1 MKARA
6 GLDTSPKGK
15 IKMRNKYYVIFYYS
29 VTFLFL
35 LFMREYWLLS
45 RAGIHIDES
54 QSFILASYN
63 SKSLLHDIVI
73 MTGDQFRGAMWFNDP
88 TFSGMLNDVVKLWH
102 DNRDT
107 PHSNLYYSILRIWF
121 TGINTSDF
129 RFTLGWALQLNVL
142 FFCISFTTFSALL
155 HRLFKSHVVTISG
168 LLIAFIGSGTI
179 SNTIFARPYQLQET
193 MFIAFL
199 FMSFLFIERQRRSAS
214 FLIAYGVVTAFTL
227 LTGYFSIPF
236 VLLVLFFTLIY
247 CLAKKELTYKDLAK
261 ACSLV
266 IFVSLAV
273 GYLIYPKY
281 LFVFGY
287 RQTEALSK
295 TSDFRNNF
303 KSSLLAFKFLSQNY
317 LFPVLILLASVAL
330 VSFKLL
336 KRKCIDKNWFILF
349 ILFTVTIWS
358 LAILYFAPYKT
369 IRYIY
374 PALPVY
380 ALAYCVIIHEAIQIN
395 TKLPLPL
402 AIIIAAS
409 SVYVFKKDGAIE
421 YQYAEMNKICEYSDG
436 GNALFV
442 LDKAFRMQVFTA
454 CLSNAEHIMT
464 KKPSN
469 VEKLLND
476 NNHIKYIISDR
487 KLSGYDIIDK
497 YSYYTIYKR

>member
-1 MKARA
+1 MK
-6 GLDTSPKGK
+6 
-15 IKMRNKYYVIFYYS
+15 NKYLTLFCYLASFVFLIF
-29 VTFLFL
+29 L
-35 LFMREYWLLS
+35 REFWILS
-45 RAGIHIDES
+45 RAGLHIDES

-63 SKSLLHDIVI
+63 SKSLLHDII
-73 MTGDQFRGAMWFNDP
+73 TITGDQFRSSMWFNDP
-88 TFSGMLNDVVKLWH
+88 TFFGMLHDVANLWH

-107 PHSNLYYSILRIWF
+107 PHSNLYYSLLRVWF
-121 TGINTSDF
+121 TGINSSDF
-129 RFTLGWALQLNVL
+129 RFTLGWALQLNIL
-142 FFCISFTTFSALL
+142 FSFISITTFAALV
-155 HRLFKSHVVTISG
+155 HRLFKSHIVTISG
-168 LLIAFIGSGTI
+168 LFVAFIGSGTI

-199 FMSFLFIERQRRSAS
+199 LMSLLFIESQRRSAS
-214 FLIAYGVVTAFTL
+214 FLVAYGVVTAFTL

-247 CLAKKELTYKDLAK
+247 CLAKKELTYKELAK
-261 ACSLV
+261 TCSLV

-295 TSDFRNNF
+295 TSDFWNNF

-336 KRKCIDKNWFILF
+336 KRKSIDKNWFILF
-349 ILFTVTIWS
+349 VLFTVTIWS

-380 ALAYCVIIHEAIQIN
+380 ALAYCVIINEAFKMN
-395 TKLPLPL
+395 SKLALPL

-409 SVYVFKKDGAIE
+409 SVYVFKKDGVIE
-421 YQYAEMNKICEYSDG
+421 YQYAETNKICEYSKD
-436 GNALFV
+436 GNALFA
-442 LDKAFRMQVFTA
+442 LDKAFRMQVFTP
-454 CLSNAEHIMT
+454 CLSNAKHLMT
-464 KKPSN
+464 KKVGL
-469 VEKLLND
+469 VEKLLNE
-476 NNHIKYIISDR
+476 NEHLKYIISD
-487 KLSGYDIIDK
+487 KPLAGYKVVDS
-497 YSYYTIYKR
+497 YSYYTIYAR